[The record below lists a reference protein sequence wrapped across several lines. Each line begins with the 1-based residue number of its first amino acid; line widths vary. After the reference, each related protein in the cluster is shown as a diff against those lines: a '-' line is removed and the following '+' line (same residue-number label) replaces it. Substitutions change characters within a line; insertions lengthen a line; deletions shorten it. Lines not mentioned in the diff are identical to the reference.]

1 MTGWQFVHVFA
12 LGAWLGSVGIE
23 SVLELFA
30 HRDATL
36 RTAVARIHFWIDALV
51 EVPAFTLVAVSG
63 AAMLRLDLLHG
74 AYALMVVAG
83 SVAIA
88 VNLWCVLPVVRRKA
102 AADRDDAAGLDAQ
115 SRQVYLAFAVGVPCG
130 LAALVAGLVHRFSV

>member
-1 MTGWQFVHVFA
+1 
-12 LGAWLGSVGIE
+12 
-23 SVLELFA
+23 
-30 HRDATL
+30 
-36 RTAVARIHFWIDALV
+36 
-51 EVPAFTLVAVSG
+51 
-63 AAMLRLDLLHG
+63 MLRLDRLHG
-74 AYALMVVAG
+74 AYALMVAAG